1 MSCIQ
6 EAGILKNGM
15 TDTLKNGL
23 RYLLIYGIAI
33 AIITITY
40 FFQFSDPL
48 RITDELKVDIELIK
62 QGDAAQKGKAI
73 IDIGNMPATDSA
85 PVVPFLI
92 TLLADET
99 PLAGSM
105 PRDLKKERIAW
116 MGPLAMQM
124 TDDRI
129 TLGLAAAQ
137 LIKKIRGNLVM
148 ESSATDGPSHILRS
162 VRKEL
167 DAKLPELLC
176 SDNKILKAR
185 MLVLL
190 MGDPEDPAPIAGVI
204 SCGLSDNS
212 PDILFLSAGLFM
224 GYGYTYPKAC
234 LPAVPHLIMLLSHPQ
249 KNIAEAAHGSL
260 AVISGSDFGM
270 DKDRWTHWLA
280 SKK

>member
-1 MSCIQ
+1 MNSIR
-6 EAGILKNGM
+6 EAG
-15 TDTLKNGL
+15 TLKNVMNDTPKGL

-33 AIITITY
+33 AIIAITY

-48 RITDELKVDIELIK
+48 RITDELKVQIDRIK
-62 QGDAAQKGKAI
+62 QDDITQKGKALI
-73 IDIGNMPATDSA
+73 EIGNMPATDSA

-99 PLAGSM
+99 PLDGSM

-124 TDDRI
+124 TDDKI
-129 TLGLAAAQ
+129 TLGLASAQ

-176 SDNKILKAR
+176 SENKILKAR

-190 MGDPEDPAPIAGVI
+190 MGDPEDPTPIPSVI
-204 SCGLSDNS
+204 SCGLNDSS

-224 GYGYTYPKAC
+224 GYGYTNPKAC
-234 LPAVPHLIMLLSHPQ
+234 LPAVPDLILLLSHPQ
-249 KNIAEAAHGSL
+249 KNIAESAHGSL
-260 AVISGSDFGM
+260 VVISGSDFGM
-270 DKDRWTHWLA
+270 DKDKWNNWLA